1 MFGLFV
7 RLHFRSREW
16 KVHRWNFCSRGTFVP
31 WNIRSW
37 NFRSCG
43 SFVPWFQELS
53 LPGTFAPVELSFLG
67 GECTKNFH
75 SLKMFLLWNFRSFKM
90 NIPRNMAPI
99 VKKWSKTV
107 AVHLALPLRVRWIL
121 AIDLPAVAAL
131 FYSPVDFI
139 DALHWCVH
147 WCIELSTD
155 ERNKTTPWWIIQRD
169 ICFNMSGVS
178 FCWQYFL
185 D

>member
-1 MFGLFV
+1 MYV
-7 RLHFRSREW
+7 RSFRSSALSFPVVKSPQMELLLP
-16 KVHRWNFCSRGTFVP
+16 WNFRSVEHSLLGTFVP
-31 WNIRSW
+31 VEVLFLGSKNFRSLEHLLPW
-37 NFRSCG
+37 NFRSSGANVPRTFIPWKCSYCG
-43 SFVPWFQELS
+43 TFVP
-53 LPGTFAPVELSFLG
+53 
-67 GECTKNFH
+67 
-75 SLKMFLLWNFRSFKM
+75 M